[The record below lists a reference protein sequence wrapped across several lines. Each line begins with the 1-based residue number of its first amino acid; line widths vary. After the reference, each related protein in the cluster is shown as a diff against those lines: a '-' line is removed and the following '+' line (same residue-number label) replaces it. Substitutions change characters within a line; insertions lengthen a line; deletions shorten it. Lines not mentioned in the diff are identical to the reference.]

1 MTTLVLVTERDGIG
15 IHLHEGETLDDR
27 MDAAKAGDRR
37 ALARLLSSIENGEL
51 HIQEPQRNDSD
62 WKILALT
69 QFLGLE
75 NPVFSTPLARMG

>member
-1 MTTLVLVTERDGIG
+1 MTTLVLVTGRDGIG

-51 HIQEPQRNDSD
+51 HIEESQRNDSE
-62 WKILALT
+62 WKIL
-69 QFLGLE
+69 
-75 NPVFSTPLARMG
+75 VDSTRGGKILSSRSPLARVG